1 MTARCPRPYK
11 SRPLVKRSSERRNR
25 VEPLILVTNDDGV
38 LSPGLVAAVEAVQ
51 ELGEVLISAPRYQQT
66 SMSRAFPIG
75 DGLGRIEIIDLEVGP
90 YSHRG
95 FGVHG
100 SPAQAVSHAILEIAG
115 RTPNLCVSGINYGE
129 NLGMSVFHSGTIG
142 AALEASTYGIP
153 GLAVSLEAG
162 VELHETEDY
171 PPMDWQMA
179 KRFTR
184 LLAAQILKEGLS
196 GDIALLN
203 VNVPGGATPE
213 TEVRVT
219 IQSRQDY
226 LVLEKPDSRDFA
238 APLRLRTSVRIDE
251 SSLEADCDVRAFAL
265 DQVVSVTP
273 LTWSLTAREHWMP
286 RF

>member
-1 MTARCPRPYK
+1 
-11 SRPLVKRSSERRNR
+11 

-38 LSPGLVAAVEAVQ
+38 LSPGIVAAVEAVQ
-51 ELGEVLISAPRYQQT
+51 DLGEVLISAPRYQQT

-75 DGLGRIEIIDLEVGP
+75 DGLGRIDVIDLQVGS
-90 YSHRG
+90 YLHRG

-100 SPAQAVSHAILEIAG
+100 SPAQAVSHAMLEIAG
-115 RTPNLCVSGINYGE
+115 RTPDLCVSGINYGE

-162 VELHETEDY
+162 VELHDAEDY
-171 PPMDWQMA
+171 RPMDWQLA
-179 KRFTR
+179 KHLTR
-184 LLAAQILKEGLS
+184 LLAAQILNEGLS

-203 VNVPGGATPE
+203 ANVPGGATPE

-219 IQSRQDY
+219 TQSRQDY
-226 LVLEKPDSRDFA
+226 LVLEKPGSRDFA
-238 APLRLRTSVRIDE
+238 APLRLQASVRIDE
-251 SSLEADCDVRAFAL
+251 STLEANCDIRAFAL

-273 LTWSLTAREHWMP
+273 MTWSLTARERWLP
-286 RF
+286 RL

>member
-1 MTARCPRPYK
+1 M
-11 SRPLVKRSSERRNR
+11 
-25 VEPLILVTNDDGV
+25 EPLILVTNDDGV
-38 LSPGLVAAVEAVQ
+38 LSPGILAAVEAVQ

-75 DGLGRIEIIDLEVGP
+75 DGLGRIDVIDLEVGS
-90 YSHRG
+90 YLHRG

-100 SPAQAVSHAILEIAG
+100 SPAQAVSHAMLEIAG
-115 RTPNLCVSGINYGE
+115 RTPDLCVSGINYGE

-162 VELHETEDY
+162 VELHESEGY
-171 PPMDWQMA
+171 QPMDWQAA
-179 KRFTR
+179 KHFTR
-184 LLAAQILKEGLS
+184 RLAVQILKEGLS
-196 GDIALLN
+196 GDIAILN
-203 VNVPGGATPE
+203 ANVPASATPE

-219 IQSRQDY
+219 PQSRQNY
-226 LVLEKPDSRDFA
+226 LVLEKPGSRDLA
-238 APLRLRTSVRIDE
+238 APLRLETAVGIDE
-251 SSLEADCDVRAFAL
+251 STLETDCDIRAFAL

-273 LTWSLTAREHWMP
+273 MTWSLTARERWMP